1 MALERYIDM
10 FVQNEVGGDFGSYV
24 ASYATE
30 HHLVEVHVF
39 ERDGKLAVYVTKS
52 SGVPVAEAQRVAHE
66 AVEAHTTGT
75 GYSDAEVV
83 YDGYSLGR
91 SGSL

>member
-1 MALERYIDM
+1 MDM
-10 FVQNEVGGDFGSYV
+10 FVQNEVGRDFGSYV

-30 HHLVEVHVF
+30 HHLVDVHVF
-39 ERDGKLAVYVTKS
+39 ERNGKLTVFVTKS
-52 SGVPVAEAQRVAHE
+52 SGVPVAKAQRVAQE
-66 AVEAHTTGT
+66 ALQAHTNGT
-75 GYSDAEVV
+75 SFTDAEVV